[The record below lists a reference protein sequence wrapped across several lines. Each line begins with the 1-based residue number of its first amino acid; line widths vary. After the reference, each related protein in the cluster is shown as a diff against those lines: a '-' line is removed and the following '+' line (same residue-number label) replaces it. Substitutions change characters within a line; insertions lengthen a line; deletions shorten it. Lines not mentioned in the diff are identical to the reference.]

1 MGIHSIGCKEIM
13 PPQDTRDRTAD
24 HVYKCSRGAYP
35 ELIED
40 LILTGYHALLV
51 PALKYEEREE
61 MERLY
66 GKMYNTDGLYRLP
79 VCADK
84 RSEIYR
90 SKKKM
95 TIYNF
100 ALESEDIYRNYGIYA
115 NGLLVEN
122 CSINYLNNR
131 SQMTNQYDCKGEPL

>member
-1 MGIHSIGCKEIM
+1 M
-13 PPQDTRDRTAD
+13 
-24 HVYKCSRGAYP
+24 
-35 ELIED
+35 IED

-84 RSEIYR
+84 RAEIYPVKR
-90 SKKKM
+90 KM

-100 ALESEDIYRNYGIYA
+100 ALESDDIYRNYGVYA

-131 SQMTNQYDCKGEPL
+131 SQMTKETCGSPITPPFMEYCQKGVPPKGTVGYTIEN